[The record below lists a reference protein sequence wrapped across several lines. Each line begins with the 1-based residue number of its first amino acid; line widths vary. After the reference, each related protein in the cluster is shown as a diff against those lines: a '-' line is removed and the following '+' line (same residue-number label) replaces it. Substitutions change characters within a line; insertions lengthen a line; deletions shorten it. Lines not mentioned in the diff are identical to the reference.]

1 MSIISKT
8 PRVLLLLAM
17 LTGTAS
23 GSLAAQAQD
32 PSEGEILATV
42 YAPGPPDAAEMT
54 EGPQVEGIIS
64 ARDGDRMHVTTADG
78 TRTIITINDDTRISA
93 SGGLLGLKPNELAA
107 TSLHNGLPVRFETLT
122 WTGGLGALRRNL
134 KKSKH
139 K

>member
-42 YAPGPPDAAEMT
+42 YATGTPDAAEMT
-54 EGPQVEGIIS
+54 EGPQVEGIIY
-64 ARDGDRMHVTTADG
+64 ARDGDRWQVTTADDNRTMTTLKDE
-78 TRTIITINDDTRISA
+78 TRLQAKGDLMSPKTNEMDDTITQHR
-93 SGGLLGLKPNELAA
+93 
-107 TSLHNGLPVRFETLT
+107 
-122 WTGGLGALRRNL
+122 
-134 KKSKH
+134 
-139 K
+139 

>member
-42 YAPGPPDAAEMT
+42 YAPGPPDASEMT
-54 EGPQVEGIIS
+54 EWPQIEGIIS
-64 ARDGDRMHVTTADG
+64 ARDGDRMQVMTAAG
-78 TRTIITINDDTRISA
+78 TRTIITINDYTQPRA
-93 SGGLLGLKPNELAA
+93 RGGFLALKPHSLDA
-107 TSLHNGLPVRFETLT
+107 TSPHNT
-122 WTGGLGALRRNL
+122 
-134 KKSKH
+134 
-139 K
+139 

>member
-32 PSEGEILATV
+32 PSEGEILATE

-64 ARDGDRMHVTTADG
+64 ARDGDRMQVTTADG
-78 TRTIITINDDTRISA
+78 TSTIITINDDNRIRARWGCFGLQCNNSA
-93 SGGLLGLKPNELAA
+93 DNY
-107 TSLHNGLPVRFETLT
+107 LHNG
-122 WTGGLGALRRNL
+122 
-134 KKSKH
+134 
-139 K
+139 